1 VSDNAPSTAAMRRKT
16 AKIYIRVEPQLV
28 EKIDALRAR
37 QQLPPSR
44 AAAIVHMIEHFLAND
59 QPGAEVIWGRLLN
72 QFDTPAA
79 PSTPVEER
87 KKNEDREGSS

>member
-1 VSDNAPSTAAMRRKT
+1 MSDNAPSTAAMRRKT

-44 AAAIVHMIEHFLAND
+44 AAAIVHMILAND
-59 QPGAEVIWGRLLN
+59 PPGAEVIWGRLLN

>member
-1 VSDNAPSTAAMRRKT
+1 MSDNPPSTAAMRRKT

-44 AAAIVHMIEHFLAND
+44 AAAIVHMILAND
-59 QPGAEVIWGRLLN
+59 PPGAEVIWGRLLN

>member
-1 VSDNAPSTAAMRRKT
+1 MSDNAPSTAAMRRKT
-16 AKIYIRVEPQLV
+16 AKIYIRIEPQLV

-44 AAAIVHMIEHFLAND
+44 AAAIVHMILAND
-59 QPGAEVIWGRLLN
+59 PPGAEVIWGRLLN

>member
-1 VSDNAPSTAAMRRKT
+1 MRRKT

-44 AAAIVHMIEHFLAND
+44 AAAIVHMILAND
-59 QPGAEVIWGRLLN
+59 PPGAEVIWGRLLN